1 MALVQM
7 HHDDPVATAGP
18 TTADVPEE
26 AVERWEKIG
35 WYLLPEDKAKLEA
48 KRAKAAKSKA
58 KAEAKPEPKPEDGG
72 K

>member
-7 HHDDPVATAGP
+7 HHDDPIATAGP
-18 TTADVPEE
+18 TVADVPEE
-26 AVERWEKIG
+26 AVERWEAIG

-48 KRAKAAKSKA
+48 KKAKAAKKA
-58 KAEAKPEPKPEDGG
+58 KTEDG